1 MTAELDPRWE
11 WIRVQRFG
19 MADRYVRGPCNH
31 LETEP
36 VISVTGAH
44 VAQLCLTC
52 DAQLP
57 PFDLVDQYFDPRL
70 MGRRP

>member
-1 MTAELDPRWE
+1 MTDLDPRWE
-11 WIRVQRFG
+11 WHHVRSLGRP
-19 MADRYVRGPCNH
+19 DRCLRGHCNH
-31 LETEP
+31 LETER
-36 VISVTGAH
+36 VISVAGEH

-52 DAQLP
+52 DPQLP